1 MGDKFVYRKKP
12 KDNDFFSSWL
22 FQRRIAKP
30 IVLLLAPT
38 SITPN
43 QISAI
48 SVIVGLFG
56 IFFLFK
62 GLPIYDLIGIII
74 LHLAAILDCVDGD
87 LARTREME
95 FSLTGKFADYIKVI
109 ILDPLIPIS
118 LAIGLVNQS
127 ESIWWIISIV
137 TASFWKMAPQFAR
150 EHILVRSLEKHP
162 ELVSKEKAIPLF
174 LDPQQSI
181 KNKSSR
187 KNIFQLFVKLVKL
200 IIGLP
205 NALLNTL
212 FVLSLLGLIFLSPL
226 NYIILKKYLLGLII
240 VSYMGFFAKALL
252 FEVKNM
258 KYCDK
263 E

>member
-74 LHLAAILDCVDGD
+74 LQIAAILDCVDGD

-212 FVLSLLGLIFLSPL
+212 FVLSLLGPIFLSPV
-226 NYIILKKYLLGLII
+226 NYIILKKCLLGLIV
-240 VSYMGFFAKALL
+240 VSYLGFFAKALL
-252 FEVKNM
+252 LEVKKL
-258 KYCDK
+258 KYCD
-263 E
+263 EE